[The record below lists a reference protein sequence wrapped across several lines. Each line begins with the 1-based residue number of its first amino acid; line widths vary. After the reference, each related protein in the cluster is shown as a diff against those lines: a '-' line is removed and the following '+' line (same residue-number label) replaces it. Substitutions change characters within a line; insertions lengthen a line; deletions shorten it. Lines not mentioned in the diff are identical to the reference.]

1 MRCSRPLAR
10 VFTDAKLDIIYDIGF
25 FICNMK
31 FIIHPVLQQILQLK
45 SILLHQKK
53 KLCYFEPK

>member
-1 MRCSRPLAR
+1 MRYSRPLAR
-10 VFTDAKLDIIYDIGF
+10 VFTDAKLDIIYDIAF

-31 FIIHPVLQQILQLK
+31 FIIHPVLQQILQLI

-53 KLCYFEPK
+53 KLCYFETK